1 MQYLKKIKTNAKKKL
16 LMNKFQ
22 HFKETQDLTTYLAC
36 LTSLTLIW
44 SYQEFVFLKY
54 CTKILFLDY

>member
-1 MQYLKKIKTNAKKKL
+1 MQKKKI